1 MTVKELKDKLK
12 NIDDDFNIEVIA
24 KSNSETEYKLVKLK
38 ITDIADIGYSSKLV
52 ILDGDFIF

>member
-52 ILDGDFIF
+52 ILDEDFIF

>member
-24 KSNSETEYKLVKLK
+24 KSNSETEYNLVKLK

>member
-24 KSNSETEYKLVKLK
+24 KSNSETDYKLVKLK

>member
-12 NIDDDFNIEVIA
+12 NIDNDFNIEVIA
-24 KSNSETEYKLVKLK
+24 KSNSKTEYKLVKLK

>member
-24 KSNSETEYKLVKLK
+24 KSNSETKYKLVKLK

>member
-24 KSNSETEYKLVKLK
+24 KSNSKTEYKLVKLK

-52 ILDGDFIF
+52 ILDGDFIN

>member
-24 KSNSETEYKLVKLK
+24 KSNSKTEYKLVKLK
-38 ITDIADIGYSSKLV
+38 ITDIADIV
-52 ILDGDFIF
+52 

>member
-38 ITDIADIGYSSKLV
+38 ITDIADIDYSSKLV